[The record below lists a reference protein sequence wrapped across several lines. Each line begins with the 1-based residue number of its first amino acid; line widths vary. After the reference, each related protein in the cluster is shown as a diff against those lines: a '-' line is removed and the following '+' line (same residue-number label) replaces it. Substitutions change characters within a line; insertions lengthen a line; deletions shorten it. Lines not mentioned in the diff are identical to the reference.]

1 MTTEPRNVFEVISQE
16 YYSFTHSEKKLADYM
31 LSNQDGLAYLSIG
44 QLASGA
50 GVAEATVSRFCRRL
64 RFKNYVEFKLNAANT
79 SLRFKP
85 SNNPLSGQISATDS
99 VADICRK
106 LYTAEME
113 AIAQTMD
120 VLDPQAVIQ
129 AADCLEKA
137 PRVLCMGQGG
147 SMLLAQE
154 AAHLFSTVDNRFAA
168 VIDSHMQAISASM
181 MDPGDVIMFF
191 SYSGS
196 TRAMME
202 TLKVAKGREGKI
214 ILVTRFPHSPGA
226 ELSDIVL
233 QCGANENPLQSG
245 SVAARIAQMYLVDVL
260 FSEYSRRNL
269 VKTRYNRARIAQ
281 ALAEKHL

>member
-1 MTTEPRNVFEVISQE
+1 MAENSNIFEIISQE
-16 YYSFTHSEKKLADYM
+16 YYSFTVSEKKLADYM

-44 QLASGA
+44 QLAAGA
-50 GVAEATVSRFCRRL
+50 SVAEATVSRFCRRL
-64 RFKNYVEFKLNAANT
+64 GFRNYAQFKVAAANT

-85 SNNPLSGQISATDS
+85 ANNPLSGQIVDTDS
-99 VADICRK
+99 VEDICRK
-106 LYTAEME
+106 LYSAEIEALGHTME
-113 AIAQTMD
+113 VLEPDAI
-120 VLDPQAVIQ
+120 LR
-129 AADCLEKA
+129 AADLLEKA

-154 AAHLFSTVDNRFAA
+154 TAHLFSTVDNRFRA
-168 VIDSHMQAISASM
+168 VMDSHMQAMAAAM
-181 MDPGDVIMFF
+181 LDPGDVILFF

-202 TLKVAKGREGKI
+202 TLTIAKQREGKI

-245 SVAARIAQMYLVDVL
+245 SIAARIAQMYLMDVL

-269 VKTRYNRARIAQ
+269 VKIRYNRARIAQ
-281 ALAEKHL
+281 ALEDKHL

>member
-1 MTTEPRNVFEVISQE
+1 MAEHRNLFEIISQE
-16 YYSFTHSEKKLADYM
+16 YYSFTVSEKKLADYM
-31 LSNQDGLAYLSIG
+31 LSNQDSLAYLSIG

-64 RFKNYVEFKLNAANT
+64 GLRKYADFKLAAANT

-85 SNNPLSGQISATDS
+85 ANNPLSGQIEQTDS
-99 VADICRK
+99 VEDICRK
-106 LYTAEME
+106 LYSAETE
-113 AIAQTMD
+113 ALAQTME
-120 VLDPQAVIQ
+120 VLSPEAIIQ
-129 AADCLEKA
+129 AADLLETA

-147 SMLLAQE
+147 SMLIAHE
-154 AAHLFSTVDNRFAA
+154 AAHLFSTVDNRFLA
-168 VIDSHMQAISASM
+168 VTDSHMQAMSAAM

-196 TRAMME
+196 TRAMMD
-202 TLKVAKGREGKI
+202 TLKIAKKREGKI

-233 QCGANENPLQSG
+233 LCGANENPLQSG
-245 SVAARIAQMYLVDVL
+245 SIAARIAQMYLMDVL

-281 ALAEKHL
+281 ALEDKHI

>member
-1 MTTEPRNVFEVISQE
+1 MAEHRNLFEIISQE
-16 YYSFTHSEKKLADYM
+16 YYSFTASEKKLADYM
-31 LSNQDGLAYLSIG
+31 LSNQDSLAYLSIG

-64 RFKNYVEFKLNAANT
+64 GLRKYADFKLAAANT

-85 SNNPLSGQISATDS
+85 ANNPLSGQIEETDS
-99 VADICRK
+99 VEDICRK
-106 LYTAEME
+106 LYSAETEALGQTMEVLSPE
-113 AIAQTMD
+113 AI
-120 VLDPQAVIQ
+120 IQ
-129 AADCLEKA
+129 AADLLETA

-147 SMLLAQE
+147 SMLIAQE
-154 AAHLFSTVDNRFAA
+154 AAHLFSTVDNRFLP
-168 VIDSHMQAISASM
+168 VVDSHMQAMSAAM

-196 TRAMME
+196 TRAMMD
-202 TLKVAKGREGKI
+202 TLKIAKKREGKI
-214 ILVTRFPHSPGA
+214 ILVTRFPNSPGA

-233 QCGANENPLQSG
+233 LCGANENPLQSG
-245 SVAARIAQMYLVDVL
+245 SIAARIAQMYLMDVL

-281 ALAEKHL
+281 ALEDKHI